1 MITSLR
7 LQDFKNFRDETLSIG
22 PFTVIVGA
30 NASGKSNIRD
40 AFRFIHGIGKGY
52 ALAEIVGGVG
62 NWTGLRGAVN
72 EIARLGKTEFSLHV
86 RMKQHHDLQW
96 PSSGIDV
103 EYSIRVCGDEKSAFQ
118 VMEEKLECKS
128 EIVKTI
134 YEINQKDKAGWFSRN
149 QPILPQFLHRK
160 HNDEASQDFGSWQ
173 IARQTYEEFSQICFL
188 NPSPDQMRKTSFPGV
203 DHLGESGE
211 DLPAALEKVC
221 ISQKRGPILSEWIR
235 ELTPMD
241 VTGLSFRQ
249 NPLDGQTQLVIRE
262 RSGREISAYSASDGT
277 LRFLAILAVLLDSE
291 AAPICII
298 EEIENGIHPSRLH
311 LLVDLI
317 ETQTKKKGISVIA
330 TTHSPN
336 LLSTVGKKTFENTS
350 VVFRLDDTDDAIIR
364 PISDLPNVKNL
375 RESQGLGRLLT
386 GNWMETAL
394 AFTNDDSEDA
404 E

>member
-7 LQDFKNFRDETLSIG
+7 LRDFKNFRDERLSIG

-52 ALAEIVGGVG
+52 TLAEIVGGVG
-62 NWTGLRGAVN
+62 NWAGLRGAVN
-72 EIARLGKTEFSLHV
+72 EIARLGRTEFSLHV
-86 RMKQHHDLQW
+86 RMKQHHGLKW
-96 PSSGIDV
+96 SSPSTDV
-103 EYSIRVCGDEKSAFQ
+103 GYFIRVRYSKKDAFR
-118 VMEEKLECKS
+118 VMEERLECES
-128 EIVKTI
+128 GTERTI
-134 YEINQKDKAGWFSRN
+134 YEIDQKDKAEWFSRN

-160 HNDEASQDFGSWQ
+160 NNDESFQNWEV
-173 IARQTYEEFSQICFL
+173 ARQTYEDFSRICFL
-188 NPSPDQMRKTSFPGV
+188 NPLPDQMRKESFPGT

-221 ISQKRGPILSEWIR
+221 INQKRGPILSEWIQ

-241 VTGLSFRQ
+241 VAGLAFRQ
-249 NPLDGQTQLVIRE
+249 NPLDGRTQLVIRE

-317 ETQTKKKGISVIA
+317 ETQTTKKGMSVIA

-336 LLSTVGKKTFENTS
+336 LLSTLGKKAFENVS

-364 PISDLPNVKNL
+364 PIVDLPNIKSL
-375 RESQGLGRLLT
+375 RKSQGLGRLLT

-394 AFTNDDSEDA
+394 TFTNGKEEDT